1 MPREH
6 TLITLTS
13 KGLYCPRGDFY
24 IDPWRPVERAIIT
37 HAHADHARP
46 GSKRYL
52 TSATGANVLRE
63 RVQKD
68 AAIDGRPFGE
78 PVHLGEVIVSLHPAG
93 HLLGSAQVR
102 LEHRGEVWV
111 VTGDY
116 KVHDDPTCETFEPLQ
131 CETLITESTFGL
143 PIYRWPDERT
153 VFEEIHE
160 WWRANQEAHR
170 TSVIYAYA
178 LGKAQRVIAGL
189 DPEVGPILTHG
200 AVSRFVGVYRNAGVE
215 LPPTEHVTAENAKAS
230 RGRALVIAPPSA
242 AGTPWLR
249 KFAAISDA
257 FVSGWMQL
265 RGARRRRNVDRG
277 FVLSDHADWPGLLR
291 TIEGANATHIGVMHG
306 YTDVLSRWLTER
318 GYETSIWATRFQGE
332 GDDGA
337 EEPREPTG
345 GAEESSGVESA

>member
-6 TLITLTS
+6 ALITLTNS
-13 KGLYCPRGDFY
+13 GLYCPRGDFY
-24 IDPWRPVERAIIT
+24 IDPWRPVDRAVIT
-37 HAHADHARP
+37 HAHADHACP

-68 AAIDGRPFGE
+68 AVIDGREYGE
-78 PVHLGEVIVSLHPAG
+78 EIHLGEVTISLHPAG

-102 LEHRGEVWV
+102 IDHRGEVWV
-111 VTGDY
+111 ITGDY
-116 KVHDDPTCETFEPLQ
+116 KVHDDPTCETFEPVQ

-143 PIYRWPDERT
+143 PIYRWPDERK

-160 WWRANQEAHR
+160 WWRGNQESNR

-189 DPEVGPILTHG
+189 DPGIGPILTHG
-200 AVSRFVGVYRNAGVE
+200 AVNRFVEVYRTAGVE
-215 LPPTEHVTAENAKAS
+215 LPPTEHVNAENAKAS
-230 RGRALVIAPPSA
+230 RGQALVVAPPSA

-249 KFAAISDA
+249 KFGTISDA

-265 RGARRRRNVDRG
+265 RGTRRRRNVDRG

-291 TIEGANATHIGVMHG
+291 TIEATGATHIGVTHG
-306 YTDVLSRWLTER
+306 YTDVLNRWLNER
-318 GYETSIWATRFQGE
+318 GYETSIWPTRFRGE
-332 GDDGA
+332 EDDTSGD
-337 EEPREPTG
+337 
-345 GAEESSGVESA
+345 ESESTDTLNAKSEAESA